1 MADETTREQ
10 LVVELQTKGAR
21 IEASVDSMGRRG
33 GAGPTDDKA
42 FLLEG
47 QALMVP
53 TLTVAAAS
61 SPYAVRPSGAGYVI
75 TRDGT
80 PLAPVAF
87 PRQAKFYDLATAD
100 GVPYRHIAVLHGTDV
115 LATTIVQTCIRWN
128 DDADRCRF
136 CGIGISLRNNATIPV
151 KTPAQLAEVAEA
163 AVRLDGVKHF
173 VMTMGTL
180 NETDKGARYMAKCV
194 RGVKAVVDLPIEVQF
209 EPPDDL
215 EILAEV
221 KEAGADSIG
230 IHLESFDQAVRER
243 ILPGKAR
250 ISVDYYFATFRRAVE
265 LFGEGQVSTYVI
277 VGLGES
283 TESIIAGCQR
293 LVDLGVFPFVVPLR
307 PVLGSEMHDVPAP
320 SGEVM
325 TQIYRAVADMLHR
338 RGMSHADSKAG
349 CARCGACSGL
359 PTFAASAAGGGRQL
373 TVVQLAG
380 AEAASGAPHPE
391 WASGPG

>member
-1 MADETTREQ
+1 MADDLALEQ
-10 LVVELQTKGAR
+10 LVVDLQTKGAR
-21 IEASVDSMGRRG
+21 IDVPMESLGRRG

-42 FLLEG
+42 FLLAS

-53 TLTVAAAS
+53 TLTASARS
-61 SPYAVRPSGAGYVI
+61 SPYLVRENGDGFVI

-80 PLAPVAF
+80 PLAPVTF
-87 PRQAKFYDLATAD
+87 PRKPHFYDLSTAD
-100 GVPYRHIAVLHGTDV
+100 GIPYRHLAVLHGTDV

-128 DDADRCRF
+128 SDADRCRF
-136 CGIGISLRNNATIPV
+136 CGIGISLRNKATTPV

-194 RGVKAVVDLPIEVQF
+194 RAVKAVVDLPIEVQF

-215 EILAEV
+215 EVLAEV
-221 KEAGADSIG
+221 KDAGADSIG

-250 ISVDYYFATFRRAVE
+250 ISVDYYMTTLRRAVD
-265 LFGEGQVSTYVI
+265 LFGVGQVSSYII

-283 TESIIAGCQR
+283 SESIIAGCQR
-293 LVDLGVFPFVVPLR
+293 LIDIGAFPFVVPLR
-307 PVLGSEMHDVPAP
+307 PIMGTEMQDVPAP
-320 SGEVM
+320 TPEAM
-325 TQIYRAVADMLHR
+325 TRIYRAVAGMLER

-359 PTFAASAAGGGRQL
+359 PSFVRSPERDRSPGGGREL
-373 TVVQLAG
+373 PLVQF
-380 AEAASGAPHPE
+380 
-391 WASGPG
+391 

>member
-1 MADETTREQ
+1 MADEIALEQ
-10 LVVELQTKGAR
+10 LVVDLQTKGAR
-21 IEASVDSMGRRG
+21 IEVPIDSLGRRG

-42 FLLEG
+42 FLLSS

-53 TLTVAAAS
+53 TLTAAAAS
-61 SPYAVRPSGAGYVI
+61 SPYSVRQDSGGYVI

-80 PLAPVAF
+80 PLSPVAF
-87 PRQAKFYDLATAD
+87 PRQPRFYDLSTAE

-128 DDADRCRF
+128 SDADRCRF
-136 CGIGISLRNNATIPV
+136 CGIGISLRNKATIPV

-180 NETDKGARYMAKCV
+180 NETDKGALYMAKCV
-194 RGVKAVVDLPIEVQF
+194 RGVKAAVDLPIEVQF

-215 EILAEV
+215 TVLAEV
-221 KEAGADSIG
+221 KQAGADSIG
-230 IHLESFDQAVRER
+230 IHLEAFDQAVRER

-250 ISVDYYFATFRRAVE
+250 ISVDHYFATLQRAVE
-265 LFGEGQVSTYVI
+265 LFGEGQVSSYVI

-283 TESIIAGCQR
+283 SESIIAGCQR
-293 LVDLGVFPFVVPLR
+293 LIDMGVFPFVVPLR
-307 PVLGSEMHDVPAP
+307 PVLGTEMQDVPAP
-320 SGEVM
+320 SADVM
-325 TQIYRAVADMLHR
+325 THIYQAVAEMLER

-359 PTFAASAAGGGRQL
+359 PSFVSSYQADRVRRGGREL
-373 TVVQLAG
+373 PMVQR
-380 AEAASGAPHPE
+380 
-391 WASGPG
+391 

>member
-1 MADETTREQ
+1 MAEEVTLER
-10 LVVELQTKGAR
+10 LVVDLQTKGAR
-21 IEASVDSMGRRG
+21 IEVPVDSLGRRG

-42 FLLEG
+42 FLLDG

-53 TLTVAAAS
+53 TLTAS
-61 SPYAVRPSGAGYVI
+61 ATASPYTVRQNGAGYVI
-75 TRDGT
+75 TRDGM

-87 PRQAKFYDLATAD
+87 PRQARFYDLSTAD

-128 DDADRCRF
+128 SDTDRCRF
-136 CGIGISLRNNATIPV
+136 CGIGISLKNKATIPV

-194 RGVKAVVDLPIEVQF
+194 RAVKAAVDLPIEVQF

-215 EILAEV
+215 EVLAEV

-250 ISVDYYFATFRRAVE
+250 ISVDYYFSAFRRAVE
-265 LFGEGQVSTYVI
+265 LFGEGQVSSYVI

-283 TESIIAGCQR
+283 SESIVAGCQR
-293 LVDLGVFPFVVPLR
+293 LIDIGVFPFVVPLR
-307 PVLGSEMHDVPAP
+307 PVLGTEMQEVPAP

-325 TQIYRAVADMLHR
+325 TQIYRAVAEMLQR

-359 PTFAASAAGGGRQL
+359 PTFAASLGSGREL
-373 TVVQLAG
+373 AVVQLTGAG
-380 AEAASGAPHPE
+380 VASG
-391 WASGPG
+391 GPRPS

>member
-1 MADETTREQ
+1 MTDETTREQ
-10 LVVELQTKGAR
+10 LVVDLQTKGAR
-21 IEASVDSMGRRG
+21 IEAAIDTLGRRG

-42 FLLEG
+42 FLLDG

-53 TLTVAAAS
+53 TLTVSAAS
-61 SPYAVRPSGAGYVI
+61 SPYSVRESGAGYVI
-75 TRDGT
+75 TRDGM

-87 PRQAKFYDLATAD
+87 PRQPRFYDLATAD
-100 GVPYRHIAVLHGTDV
+100 GVPYRHLAVLHGTDV

-128 DDADRCRF
+128 SDADRCRF
-136 CGIGISLRNNATIPV
+136 CGIGISLRNKATIPV

-180 NETDKGARYMAKCV
+180 NETDKGALYMAKCV
-194 RGVKAVVDLPIEVQF
+194 RAVKAVVDLPIEVQF

-215 EILAEV
+215 EVMAAV
-221 KEAGADSIG
+221 KDAGADSIG

-250 ISVDYYFATFRRAVE
+250 ISVDYYFAAFRRAVE
-265 LFGEGQVSTYVI
+265 LFGEGQVSSYII

-283 TESIIAGCQR
+283 TESIIAGCRR
-293 LVDLGVFPFVVPLR
+293 LVDMGVFPFVVPLR
-307 PVLGSEMHDVPAP
+307 PILGSEMHDAPAP

-325 TQIYRAVADMLHR
+325 TRIYRAVSEMLQR

-359 PTFAASAAGGGRQL
+359 PTFAAAFGNGREL
-373 TVVQLAG
+373 AVVQLPGAG
-380 AEAASGAPHPE
+380 VAPGAPRPE
-391 WASGPG
+391 WVPGGG

>member
-1 MADETTREQ
+1 MTDEATLEQ
-10 LVVELQTKGAR
+10 LVVDLQTKGAR
-21 IEASVDSMGRRG
+21 IEASLDTIGRRG
-33 GAGPTDDKA
+33 GAGPTDDKP
-42 FLLEG
+42 FLLDA

-53 TLTVAAAS
+53 TLTEAAAS
-61 SPYAVRPSGAGYVI
+61 SPYAVRQTDSGYVI

-87 PRQAKFYDLATAD
+87 PARARFYDLSTAD

-115 LATTIVQTCIRWN
+115 LATTVVQTCIRWN
-128 DDADRCRF
+128 SEADRCRF

-173 VMTMGTL
+173 VMTMGTV

-215 EILAEV
+215 DLLAEV
-221 KEAGADSIG
+221 KAAGADSIG

-250 ISVDYYFATFRRAVE
+250 IGVDYYLATMRRAVE
-265 LFGEGQVSTYVI
+265 VFGVGQVSSYII

-283 TESIIAGCQR
+283 TESILAGSQR
-293 LVDLGVFPFVVPLR
+293 LIDMGVFPFVVPLR
-307 PVLGSEMHDVPAP
+307 PIQGTEMQSVPAP

-325 TQIYRAVADMLHR
+325 TQIYRAVTEMLQR
-338 RGMSHADSKAG
+338 KGMSHADSKAG

-359 PTFAASAAGGGRQL
+359 PTFVAAAGRGRQL
-373 TVVQLAG
+373 SVIG
-380 AEAASGAPHPE
+380 ATG
-391 WASGPG
+391 SGPGSAIHRPD